1 MRNPNSSDGMA
12 EDLIRSIVQ
21 MGCAEVHAKTLYEKT
36 VAELENGLIDIGNDD
51 VVQAQLKKI
60 ESIKEELSS
69 YASIRRKAMLY
80 LFGMFNGNKNYWCEI
95 KHLGIAAY
103 TLFEAWEASDNDDD
117 LLDLANE
124 AQKAFTR
131 ALCAFLGKEIT
142 DCAACF
148 ADMIKET

>member
-69 YASIRRKAMLY
+69 YASIRRKTMLY
-80 LFGMFNGNKNYWCEI
+80 LFGMFDGDKSYWCEI

-103 TLFEAWEASDNDDD
+103 TLFEAWEASDNDET

-148 ADMIKET
+148 ADMIKE